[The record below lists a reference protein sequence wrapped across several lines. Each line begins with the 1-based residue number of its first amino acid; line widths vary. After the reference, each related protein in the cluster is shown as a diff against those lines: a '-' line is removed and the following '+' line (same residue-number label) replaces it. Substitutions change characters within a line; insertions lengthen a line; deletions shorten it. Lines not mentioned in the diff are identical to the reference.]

1 MAADTVDENEEIS
14 IELMNTSLTTI
25 VDSNSIIRRSRLVR
39 STKQSSDTSTKTN
52 DKMKWKKKN
61 ETENKC
67 P

>member
-52 DKMKWKKKN
+52 DKMK
-61 ETENKC
+61 
-67 P
+67 